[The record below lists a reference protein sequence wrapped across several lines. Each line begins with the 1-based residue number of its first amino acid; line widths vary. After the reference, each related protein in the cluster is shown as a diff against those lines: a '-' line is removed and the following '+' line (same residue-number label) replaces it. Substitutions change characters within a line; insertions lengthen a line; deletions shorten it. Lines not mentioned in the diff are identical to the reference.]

1 MKCYE
6 FSPSKITLKYEKHL
20 LSGYKQWTIVYE
32 KCIRPV

>member
-20 LSGYKQWTIVYE
+20 SGYKQWTIVYE
-32 KCIRPV
+32 KCIHPV